1 MCSYDCDGV
10 GCRVSY
16 FSTSVIAGPRILK
29 PAAHVSSNYPD
40 IAAGAGDP
48 AISCNFHQYF

>member
-48 AISCNFHQYF
+48 AIPCNFHQYF